1 MPCSGCGIRFKEDDM
16 KLLEGQFYCPSC
28 FRFEQPTIKPKAVKR
43 AKGGAV
49 VKAVRVRPKGET
61 VAAGEITGEVT
72 AEDVRRRALAIME
85 GKREGAGSEETEE
98 LRKEA
103 GEGIKKTEDAL
114 HGALVALKD
123 FIRGKKSK

>member
-1 MPCSGCGIRFKEDDM
+1 M
-16 KLLEGQFYCPSC
+16 KLFEGNFYCQSC
-28 FRFEQPTIKPKAVKR
+28 FRVEQPTIKPKAVKR
-43 AKGGAV
+43 AKGAAM
-49 VKAVRVRPKGET
+49 VKAVRVRPRGES
-61 VAAGEITGEVT
+61 VAAGEIAGEVT

-85 GKREGAGSEETEE
+85 GKKEGGEGSE
-98 LRKEA
+98 LREEA